1 MYDFRYDY
9 VNAKYGEKIRLC
21 YMNTNSLI
29 VFIKTNDIQ
38 KDISEDVETRLDT
51 SSYEL
56 DKPIPKEKNKKV
68 IALMKDE
75 LGGKII
81 KKFIGIRAKSCSY
94 LIDDGREDKKAKYT
108 EKCFIKRK
116 QI

>member
-1 MYDFRYDY
+1 M
-9 VNAKYGEKIRLC
+9 
-21 YMNTNSLI
+21 
-29 VFIKTNDIQ
+29 
-38 KDISEDVETRLDT
+38 
-51 SSYEL
+51 
-56 DKPIPKEKNKKV
+56 

-116 QI
+116 QIWKLQKLFRRNSPW

>member
-1 MYDFRYDY
+1 
-9 VNAKYGEKIRLC
+9 
-21 YMNTNSLI
+21 
-29 VFIKTNDIQ
+29 
-38 KDISEDVETRLDT
+38 
-51 SSYEL
+51 
-56 DKPIPKEKNKKV
+56 
-68 IALMKDE
+68 MKDE

-81 KKFIGIRAKSCSY
+81 KKFIGIREKSCSQ